1 MNGLSG
7 VDAVGAAVPDIGP
20 PLEAR
25 DAVPFPPISQASGR
39 KKKEVRR
46 KTVNWSDHDPETS
59 LSACF

>member
-7 VDAVGAAVPDIGP
+7 VDGVGTAIPHIGL

-25 DAVPFPPISQASGR
+25 DAVLSPPISQASGR

-46 KTVNWSDHDPETS
+46 KTVN
-59 LSACF
+59 